1 MQELILFTVKAQM
14 HQELNN
20 IFGITTIQNKL
31 LNKMIWHLKT
41 AEADT
46 PREADIGMEHSC
58 SMRKCSIGVNL

>member
-1 MQELILFTVKAQM
+1 M

-31 LNKMIWHLKT
+31 LIKMIWHLKT

-46 PREADIGMEHSC
+46 PREADIGMENSC